1 MKRWALL
8 LVAWSMLASG
18 GAFATDST
26 KRHPHQ
32 AAFCKLAELHRTAA
46 FFGGL
51 QAGKS
56 VAGADALRHL
66 LYEVKIQLPEQVR
79 GILHPEVWILSKSFT
94 LADTAWYYFRWRA
107 ADAVYSPEECK
118 SLGLLR
124 EDSRTFWLKP
134 LGRPDRLPIRLRIR
148 TAHDPEQLRA
158 TPVLLAAWCDEVAHW
173 PELAWLNL
181 QGRGI
186 VTKTHYLM
194 TTTPKGQNYCY
205 KDVFQPGREY
215 RVLGTDGGTVKMEI
229 CREAREKDDDIGV
242 IRCRSVDNPWADKKY
257 LLKLRKKFGA
267 AYADQEL
274 EALFTQNIGLV
285 YSFDRS
291 AHMME
296 PPTLKPHEWQK
307 IVFGVDPGYGDPYV
321 VGVYGKHPERG
332 WWVLDEFYKE
342 SHCTVLDEDLVSWLK
357 RMTDKWASDEM
368 YVDKRRPTDWTLI
381 RKKIHYN
388 ALPNIEIYDE
398 NDRRTI
404 MPMVRMCQSLLS
416 EGLLHVSPHCEWHA
430 DELENYS
437 FPDKEARNRGENPV
451 DYRNHCMDAMRYAI
465 CSIDGLPEDRRARFR
480 QRPDMVPRPV
490 DRQLNIDIP
499 PVNEYLVHM
508 DRKMDIA
515 EEMGR
520 RQDHR
525 RQSGGRRF
533 RNG

>member
-1 MKRWALL
+1 MKRWILL
-8 LVAWSMLASG
+8 LAALSMLADVDPG
-18 GAFATDST
+18 VL

-32 AAFCKLAELHRTAA
+32 AAFCKLAELHRTSA

-56 VAGADALRHL
+56 IAGADALRHL

-134 LGRPDRLPIRLRIR
+134 LGREDRLPIRVRVR

-186 VTKTHYLM
+186 VTKTRYLM
-194 TTTPKGQNYCY
+194 TTTPKGQNYCF
-205 KDVFQPGREY
+205 KDVFIPGREY
-215 RVLGTDGGTVKMEI
+215 RVLGTDGSSVRMEVS
-229 CREAREKDDDIGV
+229 RDGGDTDIG
-242 IRCRSVDNPWADKKY
+242 ILRCRSVDNPWADAKY
-257 LLKLRKKFGA
+257 LQKLRKKFGP

-291 AHMME
+291 MMTE
-296 PPTLKPHEWQK
+296 PPAEGWRK
-307 IVFGVDPGYGDPYV
+307 IVFGVDPGYGDPYA
-321 VGVYGKHPERG
+321 VGVYGKHETRG

-342 SHCTVLDEDLVSWLK
+342 SHCTVLDEDLVGWLA
-357 RMTDKWASDEM
+357 RMTKKWQTDEM
-368 YVDKRRPTDWTLI
+368 YVDKRRPTDWTIL
-381 RKKIHYN
+381 RKNLKYN
-388 ALPNIEIYDE
+388 ARPNLEIYDE

-404 MPMVRMCQSLLS
+404 MPMVRLVQGLMT
-416 EGLLHVSPHCEWHA
+416 EGKLHVAPHCEWHA

-451 DYRNHCMDAMRYAI
+451 DFRNHCMDAMRYAL
-465 CSIDGLPEDRRARFR
+465 CSIDSLPEDRRSRFR
-480 QRPDMVPRPV
+480 QRPDMVPRAV
-490 DRQLNIDIP
+490 ERAVNLDIP
-499 PVNEYLVHM
+499 PVNDYLAQM
-508 DRKMDIA
+508 DRKMDQA

-525 RQSGGRRF
+525 RQAGGRRF

>member
-1 MKRWALL
+1 MKLWILL
-8 LVAWSMLASG
+8 LAVSLSNSPPLDASVLR
-18 GAFATDST
+18 
-26 KRHPHQ
+26 RHPHQ
-32 AAFCKLAELHRTAA
+32 AAFCKLAEIHRTAA

-56 VAGADALRHL
+56 IAGADALRHL
-66 LYEVKIQLPEQVR
+66 LYEVKVQLPEQVR

-134 LGRPDRLPIRLRIR
+134 LGRADRLPIRVRVR

-194 TTTPKGQNYCY
+194 TTTPKGQNYCF
-205 KDVFQPGREY
+205 KDVFVPGREY
-215 RVLGTDGGTVKMEI
+215 RVLGSDGGAVRMEVS
-229 CREAREKDDDIGV
+229 RDGGDSDIG
-242 IRCRSVDNPWADKKY
+242 ILRCRSVDNPWADAKY
-257 LLKLRKKFGA
+257 LTKLRKKFGP

-291 AHMME
+291 MMVE
-296 PPTLKPHEWQK
+296 PPSYDPEKYTK
-307 IVFGVDPGYGDPYV
+307 IVFGVDPGYGDPYA
-321 VGVYGKHPERG
+321 VGVYGKHETRG

-342 SHCTVLDEDLVSWLK
+342 SHCTVLDEDLVSWMNT
-357 RMTDKWASDEM
+357 MTRKWQTDEM
-368 YVDKRRPTDWTLI
+368 YVDKRRPTDWTIL
-381 RKKIHYN
+381 RKNLKFN
-388 ALPNIEIYDE
+388 ARPNLEIYDE

-404 MPMVRMCQSLLS
+404 MPMVRLVQGLMT
-416 EGLLHVSPHCEWHA
+416 EGRLHVAPHCEWHA

-437 FPDKEARNRGENPV
+437 FPDREAKNRGENPV
-451 DYRNHCMDAMRYAI
+451 DYRNHLMDAMRYAI
-465 CSIDGLPEDRRARFR
+465 CSVDSLPEDRRSRFR

-490 DRQLNIDIP
+490 DGHREVNIDIP
-499 PVNEYLVHM
+499 PVNEYMAAM
-508 DRKMDIA
+508 DRKMDVA
-515 EEMGR
+515 EDMGR

-525 RQSGGRRF
+525 RQAGGRRF